1 MTHSTLRTRIAA
13 VACTLLFMVA
23 ALAAMSTT
31 AAAQVGCCPTY
42 AVTIQPSVPASCYPI
57 QVDTRWSNGIGGTST
72 HTAPGTIIVTA
83 PIIPGCWLSPLTGL
97 AINGVPIP
105 LPAIIPPC
113 IGPITIGGCTYT
125 ICFLRSASGCW
136 AIDIR

>member
-1 MTHSTLRTRIAA
+1 MTYSGLRTRIAA
-13 VACTLLFMVA
+13 FACTLL
-23 ALAAMSTT
+23 LAAT
-31 AAAQVGCCPTY
+31 AMTATSNTASAQVGCCPTY
-42 AVTIQPSVPASCYPI
+42 AVTIQPSLPATCYPI
-57 QVDTRWSNGIGGTST
+57 RVDTRWSNGLTGTST

-83 PIIPGCWLSPLTGL
+83 PNPPGCWLSPLTGL
-97 AINGVPIP
+97 AINGVGIP

-113 IGPITIGGCTYT
+113 IGPINIGGCSYT